1 MENERVRITGEEI
14 LSDNF
19 YTLKKITYDLRR
31 TDGRWQ
37 KQEREAYAGGNGVT
51 ALLYN
56 KNNRTV
62 LMTRQF
68 RVPAYLNKHDGFMI
82 ETPAGML
89 DGEPPE
95 KRVRAEVEEET
106 GYRAENLEKVLEL
119 FMSPAS
125 VTERVHLFIGEYDPD
140 KRVGDGGGLDE
151 EGEDIEVFEL
161 AFDEALAMVARGE
174 IVDAKTV
181 ILLQYLQLRHAR
193 IDGEQGSEAR

>member
-19 YTLKKITYDLRR
+19 YTLKNVTYELRR
-31 TDGRWQ
+31 TDGKWQ
-37 KQEREAYAGGNGVT
+37 KQAREAYAGGDGVT

-56 KNNRTV
+56 KKHRTV

-89 DGEPPE
+89 DGERPE
-95 KRVRAEVEEET
+95 QRVRGEVEEET
-106 GYRAENLEKVLEL
+106 GYRADNLEKVLEL

-125 VTERVHLFIGEYDPD
+125 ATERVHFFIGEYDPAN
-140 KRVGDGGGLDE
+140 RVGDGGGLDE

-161 AFDEALAMVARGE
+161 GFDHALAMVARGE

-181 ILLQYLQLRHAR
+181 ILLQFMQARLAR
-193 IDGEQGSEAR
+193 IDDEQGSEGR

>member
-1 MENERVRITGEEI
+1 MENERVRITGEKI

-19 YTLKKITYDLRR
+19 YTLKNITYELRR

-56 KNNRTV
+56 KQNRTV

-68 RVPAYLNKHDGFMI
+68 RLPAYLNKHDGFMI

-95 KRVRAEVEEET
+95 QRVRAEVEEET
-106 GYRAENLEKVLEL
+106 GYRADNLEKVLEL

-125 VTERVHLFIGEYDPD
+125 VTERVHFFIGEYHPAN
-140 KRVGDGGGLDE
+140 RVGDGGGLDE

-181 ILLQYLQLRHAR
+181 ILLQYMQLRQAR
-193 IDGEQGSEAR
+193 LDDKQGSGGR

>member
-1 MENERVRITGEEI
+1 MENQRVRITGEEI

-19 YTLKKITYDLRR
+19 YTLKNITYELRR

-56 KNNRTV
+56 KKKRTV

-95 KRVRAEVEEET
+95 QRVREEVEEET

-125 VTERVHLFIGEYDPD
+125 VTERVHFFIGEYDPD

-161 AFDEALAMVARGE
+161 AFDDALAMVARGE

-181 ILLQYLQLRHAR
+181 ILLQQLQLRQAS
-193 IDGEQGSEAR
+193 IDSKQGSEAR

>member
-19 YTLKKITYDLRR
+19 YTLKNITYELRR

-56 KNNRTV
+56 KKNRTV

-68 RVPAYLNKHDGFMI
+68 RVPAYLNQHDGFMI

-95 KRVRAEVEEET
+95 QRVRAEVEEET

-125 VTERVHLFIGEYDPD
+125 VTERVHLFIGEYDPAN
-140 KRVGDGGGLDE
+140 RVGDGGGLDE

-161 AFDEALAMVARGE
+161 AFDDALEMVARGE

-193 IDGEQGSEAR
+193 LDNEQANEAG